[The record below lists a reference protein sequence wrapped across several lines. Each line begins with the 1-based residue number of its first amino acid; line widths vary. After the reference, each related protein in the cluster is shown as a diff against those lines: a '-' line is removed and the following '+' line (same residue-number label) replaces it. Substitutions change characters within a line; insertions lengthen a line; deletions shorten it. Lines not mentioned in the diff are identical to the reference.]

1 MGLIPETA
9 FTVRKPAWWD
19 STGQFDLDHY
29 PGREEAMR
37 LAGHDWDVIELPS
50 FTAIPALAGYTAEQ
64 AEAAGFKAL
73 PNGFLRKDDGWN
85 SHVRSDTLALLHKP
99 KSSFER
105 IQNSLAYDV
114 AEWVLEN
121 SGFKYQC
128 GISMDGGALNALTLL
143 LDTPIQVPGDR
154 ALIFP
159 LVALSW
165 AHDGSGSLKL
175 RSTSI
180 RNECQN
186 TVSASEAEASK
197 AGTDFT
203 FRHTKNVKDRIEDA
217 RKAIQGVGDTFNV
230 FEEKMNELAVIPVT
244 PEQRDLY
251 VSTIIGDRD
260 GVVSKSA
267 SVSDRVKNNIE
278 AERAKVNSLF
288 LGTTVPDD
296 HKLTAYGLFL
306 AGGEYFDHL
315 RAYRSRDSYVKR
327 TLLTD
332 NPAKASLAKTIREVV
347 AA

>member
-19 STGQFDLDHY
+19 NKGQFDLDDY

-37 LAGHDWDVIELPS
+37 LAGHDWDVIEVPVFS
-50 FTAIPALAGYTAEQ
+50 AFTLDQ
-64 AEAAGFKAL
+64 CAAMGLEPNK
-73 PNGFLRKDDGWN
+73 PNGLLRKESDVN
-85 SHVRSDTLALLHKP
+85 HVRSDNGVTLAIH
-99 KSSFER
+99 SESYER
-105 IQNSLAYDV
+105 IPNSVAYDV
-114 AEWVLEN
+114 AEAVLE
-121 SGFKYQC
+121 GTGWKYQC
-128 GISMDGGALNALTLL
+128 GISMDEGRQNALTLV
-143 LDTPIQVPGDR
+143 LDEPIQVPGDR

-186 TVSASEAEASK
+186 TVSASEAEAK
-197 AGTDFT
+197 DAGTDFT
-203 FRHTKNVKDRIEDA
+203 FRHTKNVMERIEEA
-217 RKAIQGVGDTFNV
+217 KAAIRGLGPAYDV
-230 FEEKMNELAVIPVT
+230 FREKMLELATIRVT

-260 GVVSKSA
+260 GIISKSESA
-267 SVSDRVKNNIE
+267 SKIVKANIE
-278 AERAKVNSLF
+278 RERTKVLSLF
-288 LGTTVPDD
+288 MGSTIPEEHV
-296 HKLTAYGLFL
+296 LTGYGLFQ
-306 AGGEYFDHL
+306 AGVEYFDHL
-315 RAYRSRDSYVKR
+315 RAFRSKDSYVKR

-332 NPAKASLAKTIREVV
+332 NPAKANLAKTIREVV